1 MCGVFMKKDYNI
13 EEIRTFLESHH
24 DAGLSL
30 LFDDGHEVNLT
41 YDTVRVAAKRL
52 EQDLEAIPPDRRAA
66 AEFSPCRVC
75 PARETAIMC
84 HALPAI
90 LPFLDALNPYQSY
103 QPLTVVYVGRD
114 TEDGNGVLHMRR
126 TTLQRAL
133 QYIAM
138 ESVLGYCELGRLYFK
153 YFSGIIPFSSAEA
166 IAERIYANIMLAENG
181 NLAAVSAIIDSMR
194 ENLGVTM
201 QCQIKRVRLVS
212 QSDVFVNA
220 FINLHTALELLR
232 PEERSSVR
240 ETLAKREAL

>member
-13 EEIRTFLESHH
+13 EQIRDFMESHR

-30 LFDDGHEVNLT
+30 LFDDGHEVDLT
-41 YDTVRVAAKRL
+41 YSTVHVAAKKL
-52 EQDLEAIPPDRRAA
+52 EQDFEAIPADRRAA

-75 PARETAIMC
+75 PARETMIMC

-90 LPFLDALNPYQSY
+90 LPFLDALNPYRSH
-103 QPLTVVYVGRD
+103 QPLTVVYVERD
-114 TEDGNGVLHMRR
+114 TKDGNGMLHMRR

-133 QYIAM
+133 QYIAI
-138 ESVLGYCELGRLYFK
+138 ESVLGYCEVGRLYFK

-181 NLAAVSAIIDSMR
+181 NLTAVAAIIDSMR
-194 ENLGVTM
+194 EHLAVTIE
-201 QCQIKRVRLVS
+201 CQIKRVRLVS

-220 FINLHTALELLR
+220 FINLHMALELLR

-240 ETLAKREAL
+240 EALANRETL